1 MIFSDSRFARGLEM
15 AVAIAALVTSV
26 TSIWL
31 SLSQGDEMA
40 RLVQAQSWPYLEYE
54 SSNTG
59 DDGPQI
65 DLVVRNAGVG
75 PAKVESFAVL
85 WDGKPVKGWASLVKA
100 CCLAD
105 GTPTNQPLDIPKL
118 TGGHALSSKLIQRVL
133 RASDSVTLL
142 RLPKS
147 EANAELWTKLDDA
160 RFRIQ
165 FRICYCSVFDECWT
179 SDLRSTTQTL
189 VKACP
194 VEPVPYI
201 E

>member
-1 MIFSDSRFARGLEM
+1 MLEM

-31 SLSQGDEMA
+31 SLHQGDDMA

-59 DDGPQI
+59 DSGPEI
-65 DLVVRNAGVG
+65 DIAVRNAGVG
-75 PAKVESFAVL
+75 PAKVKSFAVL
-85 WDGKPVKGWASLVKA
+85 FDGKPAPGWAALIKA
-100 CCLAD
+100 CCLPD
-105 GTPTNQPLDIPKL
+105 GTSPDKPLDLPTL
-118 TGGHALSSKLIQRVL
+118 TDNKMISSKLIQRVL

-142 RLPKS
+142 HLPKTD
-147 EANAELWTKLDDA
+147 ANAALWKKLDDA
-160 RFRIQ
+160 RFRLQ
-165 FRICYCSVFDECWT
+165 FRACYCSVFDECWT
-179 SDLRSTTQTL
+179 TDLRSTEQTA

-194 VEPVPYI
+194 AEPVPYV